1 MIERTGA
8 GRTPTSRHKVRN
20 GSARWASYGW
30 AALAIVAANG
40 LVLLLQ
46 AWHGTRPDLLLFVV
60 PIILAAHFGGPG
72 AGLFATLLAAASSI
86 YLLLPG
92 RERFFEE
99 PVDIAQWS
107 ILFVTGAL
115 ISVLAARHSVR
126 YARRR
131 QRDLAI
137 KETTLQQERLR
148 ALGQMASGIAHDV
161 NNAISPVTLYLET
174 LLDEERALS
183 AEGRRSLETIQRA
196 IDDVA
201 HTIARLREFSRER
214 EPQATLLPVDLNEL
228 TRQVIRL
235 TQARWSDMAQE
246 RGVVID
252 LQTDLAAQL
261 PPILGVESE
270 LRDALVNLIF
280 NAVDAMPEGGPL
292 TLRTCA
298 TRVAASVGQ
307 PLERFVQLEVAD
319 AGVGMDEDT
328 RQRCVEPFFTTKGE
342 RGTGLGLAMVYG
354 TMQRHGSD
362 IEIESAPG
370 EGTTMRFTFPV
381 PSAHAVEIAAPAPNT
396 VPPLRILVIDDDPL
410 VGAAVRDTLVRDGHT
425 VVLVGGGREGIDA
438 FLLAQSRREAF
449 QVVLSDL
456 GMPYVDGREVC
467 RRVKDSAPGTIV
479 ILMTGWGQ
487 RMVLDVDLPPN
498 VDCVLGKPPRRR
510 DLRAALASRPEPGA
524 DDGAAPVAAGPL
536 LP

>member
-1 MIERTGA
+1 M
-8 GRTPTSRHKVRN
+8 RN
-20 GSARWASYGW
+20 GSARWIAYGL
-30 AALAIVAANG
+30 AAMLIAAAYG
-40 LVLLLQ
+40 LVLLLESLD
-46 AWHGTRPDLLLFVV
+46 GTRPDLVLFVV
-60 PIILAAHFGGPG
+60 PIVLAAHFGGFN
-72 AGLFATLLAAASSI
+72 AGLFATLLAAVSTA

-92 RERFFEE
+92 RERFFEG
-99 PVDIAQWS
+99 PVDLAQWL
-107 ILFVTGAL
+107 ILCATGVL
-115 ISVLAARHSVR
+115 VSVLVARQSVRAARR
-126 YARRR
+126 A
-131 QRDLAI
+131 QRDLAL
-137 KETTLQQERLR
+137 KETTMQQERLR
-148 ALGQMASGIAHDV
+148 SLGQMASGIAHDV

-174 LLDEERALS
+174 LLDEERGLS

-196 IDDVA
+196 IDDVT

-228 TRQVIRL
+228 TQQVVRL
-235 TQARWSDMAQE
+235 THARWSDMTQQ

-252 LQTDLAAQL
+252 VQTDLAPEL

-292 TLRTCA
+292 ILRTGVTQGTA
-298 TRVAASVGQ
+298 GAGQ
-307 PLERFVQLEVAD
+307 LPPRFVHLEVAD

-328 RQRCVEPFFTTKGE
+328 RQRCIEPFFTTKGK

-354 TMQRHGSD
+354 TMQRHGSG

-381 PSAHAVEIAAPAPNT
+381 PSAHAVEVAAPAPSS

-410 VGAAVRDTLVRDGHT
+410 VGAAVRDTLIKEGHAVT
-425 VVLVGGGREGIDA
+425 LASGGREGVDV
-438 FLLAQSRREAF
+438 FLVAQGRGEAF

-467 RRVKDSAPGTIV
+467 RRVKESDPEAMV
-479 ILMTGWGQ
+479 ILMTGWGK
-487 RMVLDVDLPPN
+487 RIVLDVDLPTN

-510 DLRAALASRPEPGA
+510 DLREALASRFEPSVDEGPVP
-524 DDGAAPVAAGPL
+524 DSAPVLDIVSGHKGTT
-536 LP
+536 